1 MSGKYGI
8 MITITVTGLLLTACS
23 GTRPTH
29 LGIQDSGELAP
40 CPDTPN
46 CVSSFASP
54 EDTRHYIAPFE
65 AEEAQWKQLA
75 RILVRT
81 PRIQIIEQDQHYI
94 RAEATTRIMRFV
106 DDLEFL
112 YQPEASAIYVRSASR
127 IGRYDFGVNRKRI
140 EHLREQLID

>member
-8 MITITVTGLLLTACS
+8 MITLAVAGLMLTACS

-29 LGIQDSGELAP
+29 LGIQNSGELAP

-46 CVSSFASP
+46 CVSSFAAP
-54 EDTRHYIAPFE
+54 EDTRHYIAPLE
-65 AEEAQWKQLA
+65 AGEAQWKQLA

-81 PRIQIIEQDQHYI
+81 PRIRIIEQDEHYL

-112 YQPEASAIYVRSASR
+112 YQPEASVIHVRSASR

-140 EHLREQLID
+140 ENLREQLTE